1 MSIHRANL
9 RNIIIFEKFIN
20 LTNFN
25 LFVKKFC
32 SSAIC
37 MRMNQRE
44 KIKEQKK
51 TKTKQTKKAKLPTE
65 KKKFLKFDDFSCSNR
80 LFI

>member
-20 LTNFN
+20 LTKFN

-51 TKTKQTKKAKLPTE
+51 KQTNKNKNETTHRKE
-65 KKKFLKFDDFSCSNR
+65 KILEIR
-80 LFI
+80 

>member
-20 LTNFN
+20 LTKFN

-44 KIKEQKK
+44 KIKEQKQ
-51 TKTKQTKKAKLPTE
+51 TNKQKQNKNETTHRKE
-65 KKKFLKFDDFSCSNR
+65 KILEIR
-80 LFI
+80 

>member
-20 LTNFN
+20 LTKFN

-44 KIKEQKK
+44 KIKEQK
-51 TKTKQTKKAKLPTE
+51 TKQTNKNKNETTHRKE
-65 KKKFLKFDDFSCSNR
+65 KILEIR
-80 LFI
+80 

>member
-20 LTNFN
+20 LTKFN

-32 SSAIC
+32 SGAIC

-51 TKTKQTKKAKLPTE
+51 KQTNKNKNETTHRKE
-65 KKKFLKFDDFSCSNR
+65 KILEIR
-80 LFI
+80 